1 MLTNNLT
8 PAAYD
13 EQMSGLRQEL
23 SGQRYCKAV
32 QNLLPEVSKATIH
45 GAFNGRNR
53 NEFVLAALKIVA
65 FQLKKSE
72 QQLQKVLTEAAEQLG
87 VTV

>member
-1 MLTNNLT
+1 METSKLD

-23 SGQRYCKAV
+23 AGHRYCRKV
-32 QNLLPEVSKATIH
+32 QDLLPDVTKATVH

-72 QQLQKVLTEAAEQLG
+72 EQIQKSLAEAAEQLG
-87 VTV
+87 VSV